1 MIQPGLVYVIE
12 WNAGGD
18 EIEAS
23 ASPSTRG
30 CPDQMDDVEMD
41 PREKRRLRRQQKR
54 EVLFD
59 EATLEESPGDT
70 VYVAYV
76 KCECPHLSWTNSCAD
91 ITIGNT
97 SHQYGT

>member
-1 MIQPGLVYVIE
+1 
-12 WNAGGD
+12 
-18 EIEAS
+18 
-23 ASPSTRG
+23 
-30 CPDQMDDVEMD
+30 MDDVEMD
-41 PREKRRLRRQQKR
+41 PREKRRLRRQQRR

-59 EATLEESPGDT
+59 ESMPEESPGDT

-76 KCECPHLSWTNSCAD
+76 KCECPHLSWTNSFRAD